1 MSNLPRYLEI
11 GSGGLYYPRFEP
23 DLLSAG
29 STTGTRSTAAPA
41 TNSNN
46 KSEVDI
52 VPTQPSYEFG
62 RRRAIDRAQ
71 RALCRVLVK
80 LHDIPPLL
88 IQRRF
93 GWSTCIINRAAEN
106 HYSPEDQDVEEDF
119 MYLPEDFPA
128 ILEALIDENNKDGA
142 GDVGDGKHLAT
153 KKTKKTRRY
162 MYGPPKS
169 RSKRQQRKAPA
180 SPPSAPE
187 RASGSHDVPAA
198 KISEPLIAPPPPTLT
213 PDELFLRTFV
223 ENIPLN
229 GRWYLALKSAGFTEE
244 TLRRTAGI
252 PKLKVDEFDAATFPE
267 MTLVE
272 RFLFRVANTFPA
284 DAAPAASLA
293 TIH

>member
-1 MSNLPRYLEI
+1 MSNLPRFLEI

-23 DLLSAG
+23 DLPSAV
-29 STTGTRSTAAPA
+29 STTGSRSTAAPA

-46 KSEVDI
+46 KFEADI
-52 VPTQPSYEFG
+52 GTTQPSYEFG

-128 ILEALIDENNKDGA
+128 ILEALIEDNKDGA
-142 GDVGDGKHLAT
+142 GDAGNGKHLAT

-180 SPPSAPE
+180 SLPSAPE
-187 RASGSHDVPAA
+187 RSSGSHDIPAA
-198 KISEPLIAPPPPTLT
+198 KAPEPLIAPPPPTLT

-223 ENIPLN
+223 ENIPLR
-229 GRWYLALKSAGFTEE
+229 GRWYLALKKAGFTEE

-252 PKLKVDEFDAATFPE
+252 PKLKVDEFVAATFPE
-267 MTLVE
+267 ITPVE
-272 RFLFRVANTFPA
+272 RFLFGVANTFPA